1 MTYEDQS
8 TSSVVK
14 FWIRD
19 RCLSFLLSN
28 GKTIT
33 LNYGQTKDLILAC
46 GPALLAGK
54 PITMSIPEEYL
65 KDPN

>member
-1 MTYEDQS
+1 MTHEDQS
-8 TSSVVK
+8 PPSVVQ

-33 LNYGQTKDLILAC
+33 LTYAQTKDLILAC

-65 KDPN
+65 KDLN